1 MKSCFGMILAILI
14 LVAVIGTLGGIYY
27 LSSTTEFSAKQTT
40 SPWASPLPRDWTP
53 LFPREKSTPATNRRP
68 RA

>member
-1 MKSCFGMILAILI
+1 MKSCFGMILAVII

-40 SPWASPLPRDWTP
+40 PP
-53 LFPREKSTPATNRRP
+53 
-68 RA
+68 